1 MFGDL
6 LLTGARLGVTVFG
19 AVAVFISMAA
29 VLFLILYSI
38 IGMIAGESKD
48 DKKTSR

>member
-6 LLTGARLGVTVFG
+6 LLTGARFGVTAFG
-19 AVAVFISMAA
+19 AVTVFISMAA

-38 IGMIAGESKD
+38 IGLIAGESKD
-48 DKKTSR
+48 DNKE